1 MNFILLTSFHLLF
14 NLKPNYNILLFRKFP
29 KNYHVHILL
38 HYFFF
43 NFRVRFTKEQW
54 QYMLEYFKTN
64 QRPNHEEKLAMSK
77 HLGLSMCTIMIFFCN
92 RRTRLATKGHF
103 WRDFKV
109 LFYLQLSHTGAF
121 RHDLVRWMNK
131 IPVEICDKIIFFWHF
146 ICTHLVLSLGISSNI
161 HHTRSYQYAPLFDSL
176 DEI

>member
-1 MNFILLTSFHLLF
+1 MLSILTPTTSKNIDKIKEWQAKRYEFYFVNVFSSALQFKTIIFCFSENFIEITICIFCF
-14 NLKPNYNILLFRKFP
+14 NFN
-29 KNYHVHILL
+29 
-38 HYFFF
+38 FF

-54 QYMLEYFKTN
+54 QYMLEYFKIN

-109 LFYLQLSHTGAF
+109 LFYLLLSHNDAF
-121 RHDLVRWMNK
+121 RNDHVRWMNK
-131 IPVEICDKIIFFWHF
+131 IPVKICD
-146 ICTHLVLSLGISSNI
+146 
-161 HHTRSYQYAPLFDSL
+161 
-176 DEI
+176 

>member
-1 MNFILLTSFHLLF
+1 M
-14 NLKPNYNILLFRKFP
+14 
-29 KNYHVHILL
+29 L

-77 HLGLSMCTIMIFFCN
+77 HLGLSMRTIMIFFCN

-103 WRDFKV
+103 WCDFKV
-109 LFYLQLSHTGAF
+109 YHSDAYRKYLVWWIWVWSFNMLPRVIFDVIWRYHSIYSSVTMVHSDMILSGECIKSLFLIKNNFYLAMFCLLAALFKVFLWVSH
-121 RHDLVRWMNK
+121 
-131 IPVEICDKIIFFWHF
+131 
-146 ICTHLVLSLGISSNI
+146 
-161 HHTRSYQYAPLFDSL
+161 
-176 DEI
+176 

>member
-1 MNFILLTSFHLLF
+1 M
-14 NLKPNYNILLFRKFP
+14 
-29 KNYHVHILL
+29 L

-77 HLGLSMCTIMIFFCN
+77 HLGLSMRTIMIFFCN

-103 WRDFKV
+103 WCDFKV
-109 LFYLQLSHTGAF
+109 YHSDAYRKYLVWWIWVWSFNMLPRVMFDVISRYHSIYSSVTMVHSDMILSGECIKSLFLI
-121 RHDLVRWMNK
+121 K
-131 IPVEICDKIIFFWHF
+131 INFYPAMFC
-146 ICTHLVLSLGISSNI
+146 LL
-161 HHTRSYQYAPLFDSL
+161 APLV
-176 DEI
+176 